1 MENCHPVVSLEAGRG
16 AVHAKTVV
24 LGDLSSLE
32 LPGCMAQNDLQNI
45 KRFHM
50 PGVGCT
56 ISSNVEPM
64 FCQFIPRK
72 WLSALLCFNNQPTQF
87 LLKFAF
93 SLTHCLIDACIS
105 LSQNDKLIHING
117 LNRYV
122 PVHAG

>member
-1 MENCHPVVSLEAGRG
+1 MFHPWSVNSFQESGSL
-16 AVHAKTVV
+16 
-24 LGDLSSLE
+24 
-32 LPGCMAQNDLQNI
+32 P
-45 KRFHM
+45 
-50 PGVGCT
+50 
-56 ISSNVEPM
+56 
-64 FCQFIPRK
+64 
-72 WLSALLCFNNQPTQF
+72 LLCFDNQPTQF